1 MMIRRNA
8 GRALFALTLAVAAT
22 GAPLPAFAQA
32 AEATTDEVTREQMR
46 HFAEAHVAI
55 NEIRDEFHGEVAR
68 VHDAE
73 GRQRAREQVE
83 ERIAAVLEEHEMTRE
98 RFDELTLMISLD
110 GDLRMMFDEILAE
123 LAEERTG

>member
-1 MMIRRNA
+1 MMTRRIL
-8 GRALFALTLAVAAT
+8 GRAFFALLLAVAA
-22 GAPLPAFAQA
+22 GQAPAAAQA
-32 AEATTDEVTREQMR
+32 VEGSDEEVTREELE
-46 HFAEAHVAI
+46 HFARAHVAI

-83 ERIAAVLEEHEMTRE
+83 ERISAVLEEHEMTRE

-110 GDLRMMFDEILAE
+110 GDLRTTFDEILAE
-123 LAEERTG
+123 IAEEGTV

>member
-1 MMIRRNA
+1 M
-8 GRALFALTLAVAAT
+8 GRSLFALLFAVAAGST
-22 GAPLPAFAQA
+22 SASAQVSE
-32 AEATTDEVTREQMR
+32 EADQEITREQME
-46 HFAEAHVAI
+46 HFARAHVAI

-83 ERIAAVLEEHEMTRE
+83 ERITSVLEEHELTRE

-110 GDLRMMFDEILAE
+110 GDLRAMFDEILVE
-123 LAEERTG
+123 IAEEGTR